1 VSLSSAIYQG
11 NVYHKR
17 FTPTVHEFR
26 YDIYLFWLK
35 LKELPELAQID
46 GFNVDK
52 KGWLE
57 FRRSDY
63 LNHQGLPL
71 EEEILA
77 KMNDLRETLNK
88 EGTTPIKS
96 PPIIGDVYFLGQTR
110 MLNLYFSPV
119 NFYYVQDPITTQ
131 FTFMLAE
138 VSNTPWHERHYYLVD
153 LNEQADTQKEFHV
166 SPFNPMDMQYKWHIS
181 QPGEDLKLTLS
192 CYKQIKHMVASIDL
206 QRQALTATNL
216 STAKKRIPSMTLKT
230 VGGIYWQALK
240 LFIKRTPFY
249 GYAKPITKSGT
260 EPVTKSVANPSTKTN
275 SKPTTSQSEE

>member
-1 VSLSSAIYQG
+1 MSLSSAIYQG

-26 YDIYLFWLK
+26 YDIYLFWIK
-35 LKELPELAQID
+35 LKELPELAQLD
-46 GFNVDK
+46 GFNVDQ
-52 KGWLE
+52 KGFLE

-63 LNHQGLPL
+63 LNQQGLPL
-71 EEEILA
+71 EQEILA
-77 KMNDLRETLNK
+77 KMNALRDTLLK
-88 EGTTPIKS
+88 SVTT
-96 PPIIGDVYFLGQTR
+96 PIIGDVYFLGQTR

-119 NFYYVQDPITTQ
+119 NFYYVQDPLSKQ

-153 LNEQADTQKEFHV
+153 LSEQDDTPKAFHV
-166 SPFNPMDMQYKWHIS
+166 SPFNPMDMQYKWRIS
-181 QPGEDLKLTLS
+181 QPSEHLTLTLS

-206 QRQALTATNL
+206 HRQELTTSNL

-249 GYAKPITKSGT
+249 GYAKPATK
-260 EPVTKSVANPSTKTN
+260 
-275 SKPTTSQSEE
+275 KPEE